1 MKDSIECPKAYD
13 EFRRRSQLGRARSFT
28 FGLGQDPQENVLAS
42 KLTISNESHQ
52 IVEEEQ
58 ENSSGSSPSV
68 KGDSPCPINAA
79 AKARTLKGMSLPGR
93 KTLNRASTEASLDFG
108 NGLHPSARRPISFRK
123 G

>member
-1 MKDSIECPKAYD
+1 MKDSVDCPKAYD

-42 KLTISNESHQ
+42 KLTMNESQQ
-52 IVEEEQ
+52 IVEEEH

-68 KGDSPCPINAA
+68 KGDSPCPMNA
-79 AKARTLKGMSLPGR
+79 AKARTIKGMSLPTR
-93 KTLNRASTEASLDFG
+93 KTLNRASTEASLDFSKA
-108 NGLHPSARRPISFRK
+108 LHPSARRPISFRK